1 MNKPIEKYIKEED
14 LKKMPINQVKVCK
27 QIYTTYKNV
36 GNDDMMLLSALKVYT
51 RLFPAIGSLPE
62 MQQLDIVHEATMI
75 AYDAR
80 TKAFEHMINYNP
92 NNEKNNK

>member
-14 LKKMPINQVKVCK
+14 LKKMPIKQVKVCK

-36 GNDDMMLLSALKVYT
+36 GNDDIMLLSALEVYT

-62 MQQLDIVHEATMI
+62 MQQLDIVHETTMI

-92 NNEKNNK
+92 NNE

>member
-80 TKAFEHMINYNP
+80 IKAFEHMINYNP
-92 NNEKNNK
+92 NN

>member
-1 MNKPIEKYIKEED
+1 
-14 LKKMPINQVKVCK
+14 MPINQVKVCK

-51 RLFPAIGSLPE
+51 RLFPTIGNLPE
-62 MQQLDIVHEATMI
+62 KQQLDIVHEATMI

-92 NNEKNNK
+92 NNE